1 MIQITNTQKIS
12 WFDYLYM
19 LVMVIYLGQATT
31 ETAAMV
37 NTNIL
42 KNFIGFIIPFF
53 LSIIFVIK
61 HHVRFNSLRLKYLIT
76 IFSFWCLGA
85 VLKYGF
91 GIIGNYS
98 IITSFYLFYAILV
111 AYIHVIVFRESLFPL
126 YEHVIYIISFISIIL
141 WCFAVLMPGIATPF
155 FRSLPLADYSHY
167 GNHFLY
173 LFTWMDPAKG
183 QVANGLIRNAG
194 CAWEPGRFA
203 VMICF
208 AICLQYLRQ
217 GIKVKGN
224 NKLFIL
230 VLALILTQSTTG
242 YFIFFLITFFF
253 VLKLNSV
260 WSFIAFLLLL
270 ILVYILISSI
280 DFLGEKIQMQTDFS
294 NVFFDLENRIA
305 QTENLYGKGEYS
317 FSLERFPAMYF
328 ELQNVIHDP
337 ILGYTQ
343 MREKSFFYNEISTNC
358 SLTGGLVK
366 VIGWFGLFLGSYLYV
381 ILYKS
386 TMAISKTYR
395 CSKYHGWAL
404 FLTFLFSSISYTIF
418 TMPIFTAIWFWGY
431 FNNNK
436 N

>member
-1 MIQITNTQKIS
+1 
-12 WFDYLYM
+12 
-19 LVMVIYLGQATT
+19 
-31 ETAAMV
+31 
-37 NTNIL
+37 
-42 KNFIGFIIPFF
+42 
-53 LSIIFVIK
+53 
-61 HHVRFNSLRLKYLIT
+61 
-76 IFSFWCLGA
+76 
-85 VLKYGF
+85 
-91 GIIGNYS
+91 
-98 IITSFYLFYAILV
+98 
-111 AYIHVIVFRESLFPL
+111 
-126 YEHVIYIISFISIIL
+126 
-141 WCFAVLMPGIATPF
+141 
-155 FRSLPLADYSHY
+155 
-167 GNHFLY
+167 
-173 LFTWMDPAKG
+173 MDPAKG
-183 QVANGLIRNAG
+183 QVTNGLIRNAG

-328 ELQNVIHDP
+328 EMQNVIHDP
-337 ILGYTQ
+337 LLGYTQ
-343 MREKSFFYNEISTNC
+343 MPEKSFFYNE
-358 SLTGGLVK
+358 LK
-366 VIGWFGLFLGSYLYV
+366 FR
-381 ILYKS
+381 K
-386 TMAISKTYR
+386 
-395 CSKYHGWAL
+395 
-404 FLTFLFSSISYTIF
+404 
-418 TMPIFTAIWFWGY
+418 
-431 FNNNK
+431 
-436 N
+436 